1 MSIIIKIFLLAY
13 LLVIVFLS
21 ILSVLWAMSLIF
33 APGCGHDKDQEVTFK
48 ELLANPSEYD
58 GKGITI
64 VGFYFQGFEVSVIAE
79 NLEYSGYAEGHLV
92 PKSEMVWIE
101 GGIPREIFNSL
112 YLQSMMGP
120 EERYGKVRVTG
131 TFEYGEKYG
140 HLGGYNSQIIP
151 SDVVL
156 LEWSRPAPQ

>member
-1 MSIIIKIFLLAY
+1 MNSVTVHIAKFTIITSVILL
-13 LLVIVFLS
+13 L
-21 ILSVLWAMSLIF
+21 LIF
-33 APGCGHDKDQEVTFK
+33 APGCGHDKDQEVTFQ

-58 GKGITI
+58 GKRITI

-92 PKSEMVWIE
+92 PKGETTWIE
-101 GGIPREIFNSL
+101 GGIPREILNGL

-120 EERYGKVRVTG
+120 EERFGKVRVTG

-151 SDVVL
+151 SNVVL
-156 LEWSRPAPQ
+156 LEWSQPAPQ